1 MIIKSLSE
9 TTPDLISIT
18 IDEHFHESLNDVK
31 FPETIQKINL
41 HYYSQSLIDVIFP
54 DNLHNALYVLNF
66 LKITNINFNW

>member
-9 TTPDLISIT
+9 IT

-41 HYYSQSLIDVIFP
+41 HYYSQSLINIIFP
-54 DNLHNALYVLNF
+54 DNLQELVL
-66 LKITNINFNW
+66 IYTMACMC

>member
-1 MIIKSLSE
+1 MIIKSLSKI
-9 TTPDLISIT
+9 TPDLISIT

-54 DNLHNALYVLNF
+54 DSL
-66 LKITNINFNW
+66 